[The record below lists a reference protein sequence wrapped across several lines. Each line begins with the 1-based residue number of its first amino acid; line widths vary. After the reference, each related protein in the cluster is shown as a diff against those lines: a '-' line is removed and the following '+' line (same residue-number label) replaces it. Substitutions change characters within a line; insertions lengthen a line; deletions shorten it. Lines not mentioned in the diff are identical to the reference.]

1 MPLSTETGGV
11 RRTDVWSSIDSQIS
25 RADGCL
31 RARRHLVLPKAMAT
45 WIMLL
50 LLQCCCD
57 NPATLRIHISHIPCS
72 FSSVSLLLPAQT
84 SQSQPGDNPSQ
95 PPLHIFPHNIINMK
109 SSVPILGL
117 AALAATAH
125 ADLLQTRNLR
135 TRAKEPTKKKFNDLV
150 EEDMDFWGRELGGSS
165 RRNLKAIKKNDKAMK
180 NEDNQF
186 WARELGGSARK

>member
-1 MPLSTETGGV
+1 
-11 RRTDVWSSIDSQIS
+11 
-25 RADGCL
+25 
-31 RARRHLVLPKAMAT
+31 
-45 WIMLL
+45 
-50 LLQCCCD
+50 
-57 NPATLRIHISHIPCS
+57 
-72 FSSVSLLLPAQT
+72 
-84 SQSQPGDNPSQ
+84 
-95 PPLHIFPHNIINMK
+95 MK

-150 EEDMDFWGRELGGSS
+150 EEDMDFWGRELGGSA